1 MRLQELRYV
10 KDKYG
15 RQYQHEVGNRA
26 LQISSDV
33 SNLICTCFAPLQ
45 GFTTMYVSKYS
56 LKVPLQS
63 SLGTVYI
70 LGIHEI

>member
-45 GFTTMYVSKYS
+45 GFTTMYPGVFTEGATAKFIGNS
-56 LKVPLQS
+56 LHS
-63 SLGTVYI
+63 WHT
-70 LGIHEI
+70 